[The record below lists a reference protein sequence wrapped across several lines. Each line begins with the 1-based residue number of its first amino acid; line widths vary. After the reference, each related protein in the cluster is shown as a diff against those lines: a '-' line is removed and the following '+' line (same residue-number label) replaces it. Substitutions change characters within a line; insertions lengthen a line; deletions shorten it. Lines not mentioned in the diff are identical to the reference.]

1 MLEVDHMKALLR
13 RLILCSALLIGT
25 STAAQ
30 EPPPKIQEP
39 AQRGAGPQ
47 ARPELR
53 RLAFLL
59 GGWEEEITYAG
70 REAGSDKGRGRWLAR
85 PDLGRY
91 LNFRYEG
98 SGPEGDYHALGLLT
112 WDAESQSY
120 RMWWF
125 DDSGGAG
132 EYRGNF
138 RDENTLVLEHRGKV
152 EGRDFRERITYTRA
166 GPGEV
171 RTKIEQAYGDEEW
184 KTYLEA
190 TAHRMRDQGRPGQ
203 GRLR

>member
-1 MLEVDHMKALLR
+1 MKASLLR
-13 RLILCSALLIGT
+13 LLLCAALLLADSAGG
-25 STAAQ
+25 Q
-30 EPPPKIQEP
+30 EPPRGQEP
-39 AQRGAGPQ
+39 PQRGPGMQ

-59 GGWEEEITYAG
+59 GAWEEEITYPG
-70 REAGSDKGRGRWLAR
+70 REAGSDKGRGRWMAR

-98 SGPEGDYHALGLLT
+98 SGAEGDYRALGLLT

-138 RDENTLVLEHRGKV
+138 GDENTLVLEHRGKAD
-152 EGRDFRERITYTRA
+152 GRDFRERITYTRA

-184 KTYLEA
+184 KIYLEA
-190 TAHRMRDQGRPGQ
+190 TARRTREGQPRPGSGPPKQ
-203 GRLR
+203 

>member
-1 MLEVDHMKALLR
+1 MNAWPLR
-13 RLILCSALLIGT
+13 LVLFSALIA
-25 STAAQ
+25 TAAGGQ
-30 EPPPKIQEP
+30 EPPRRQEP
-39 AQRGAGPQ
+39 LERGAGPQ

-53 RLAFLL
+53 RLAFLM
-59 GGWEEEITYAG
+59 GAWEEEITYPDRG
-70 REAGSDKGRGRWLAR
+70 AGSDKGRGRWLAR
-85 PDLGRY
+85 LDLGHY

-98 SGPEGDYHALGLLT
+98 SGPEGDYRALGMLT
-112 WDAESQSY
+112 WDGESQSY

-125 DDSGGAG
+125 DDSGGVG

-184 KTYLEA
+184 KIYLEA
-190 TAHRMRDQGRPGQ
+190 TARRTREG
-203 GRLR
+203 